1 MANYGIISTSYLLY
15 NSVDFAGKVTSA
27 VLTCGKEILDI
38 STYQAAAAAA
48 RIKALG
54 LENHTLDLE
63 VMLDMQAPGAGATYA
78 TVKAA
83 WATGTAFPVYFRL
96 DIAAASAT
104 NPEFR
109 CNYVQG
115 QFSIGQP
122 FGQYAKMTCHL
133 ESSGIMTFFT
143 G

>member
-1 MANYGIISTSYLLY
+1 MANYGIITTSYVLY
-15 NSVDFAGKVTSA
+15 NNVAFAGKVTSA
-27 VLTCGKEILDI
+27 VLTMGKEVLDI
-38 STYQAAAAAA
+38 STYTAAAAMA
-48 RIKALG
+48 RVKALG

-63 VMLDMQAPGAGATYA
+63 LMLDMIEPAAGATYA

-83 WATGTAFPVYFRL
+83 WAAGVAFPVHYRL
-96 DIAAASAT
+96 DIAVASAT

-133 ESSGIMTFFT
+133 ESSGVMVFWT